1 MSRSAASVRE
11 EESGRSEKDNEKG
24 DEMTLFTITVDLRIR
39 QSRHERQ
46 VLSFSTKS
54 VNLSSLGKIFHHPS
68 TFVTAYSIQEEPQLS
83 QRERQRY

>member
-39 QSRHERQ
+39 QSR
-46 VLSFSTKS
+46 
-54 VNLSSLGKIFHHPS
+54 
-68 TFVTAYSIQEEPQLS
+68 
-83 QRERQRY
+83 RER